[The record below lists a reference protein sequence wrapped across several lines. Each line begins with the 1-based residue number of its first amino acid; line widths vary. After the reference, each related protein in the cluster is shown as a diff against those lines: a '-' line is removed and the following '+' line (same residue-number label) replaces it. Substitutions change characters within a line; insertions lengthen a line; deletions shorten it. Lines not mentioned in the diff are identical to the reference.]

1 MSPNRVEIFALE
13 ISNELRHYLDNVK
26 FSKTI
31 QELYDNLETLRN
43 QTEYATDNVT
53 LVMRL
58 ESVNEE

>member
-1 MSPNRVEIFALE
+1 MTPDRVEAFALE
-13 ISNELRHYLDNVK
+13 ISNELRYYTDNVK

-43 QTEYATDNVT
+43 QTEYALDSAT